1 MSIYQHFRP
10 EEKEFVDQILGFRQQ
25 VEDRY
30 TPKLTDFLD
39 PREQFI
45 AKSLIGKHGSTQIAF
60 FGGSK
65 ETERKR
71 AIIYPEYFQPEIEDF
86 QISLFEIEY
95 PEKFGSITHPQVL
108 GSLMGLGLKRGKF
121 GDILFDDGRIQ
132 FFAAKE
138 IGEYIRLNF
147 QQVGK
152 MSVTL
157 EEKSFS
163 EALQVQEKMEEISLT
178 LPSFRLD
185 NVLSAAGKISR
196 SKAQQLIKG
205 GLVKVNWRIE
215 EQPSFPIEEGDVIS
229 ARGIGRLKIL
239 SIGDKT
245 KKDRWRMTVG
255 KVK

>member
-30 TPKLTDFLD
+30 APKLTDFLD
-39 PREQFI
+39 PREQYI
-45 AKSLIGKHGSTQIAF
+45 AKSLIGNHGSTQIAF
-60 FGGSK
+60 FGGRE

-71 AIIYPEYFQPEIEDF
+71 AIIYPEYFQPEEKDF
-86 QISLFEIEY
+86 QVSLFEIHY
-95 PEKFGSITHPQVL
+95 PEKFGNISHPQVL

-121 GDILFDDGRIQ
+121 GDILFLDKRVQ

-147 QQVGK
+147 HHVGK
-152 MSVTL
+152 LSVSL
-157 EEKSFS
+157 EEIPLDC
-163 EALQVQEKMEEISLT
+163 ALPIQEEIEEISLT
-178 LPSFRLD
+178 LSSFRLD
-185 NVLSAAGKISR
+185 NVLSSAGRISR

-205 GLVKVNWRIE
+205 GVVKVNWRIE
-215 EQPSFPIEEGDVIS
+215 EQPSFPVEEGDVIS
-229 ARGIGRLKIL
+229 ARGIGRIKIL

-255 KVK
+255 KLK